1 MSSSAGV
8 RVARLALRM
17 AGRAGLRG
25 LVVAAVGRFV
35 LRRLHRGAVEKAAAE
50 LEARAHE
57 RLPAPVARAVSS
69 LPPGL
74 RHAGGSALVA
84 GRTARGAVHG
94 GRRAGRALATGREV
108 ATTIRRPLGPD
119 SPAAAVMARI
129 QAETDASTRRL
140 RSRYLA
146 ATGDPDGATDALLDV
161 RRPAVDAEPAPAPH
175 DTEPAP
181 DPHDAVAP
189 PVTRG
194 RRRTRRPAPVSRR
207 HKTYRPPRKPWD

>member
-1 MSSSAGV
+1 MSGSAGV
-8 RVARLALRM
+8 RMARLALRM

-25 LVVAAVGRFV
+25 LLVAAVGRFV

-57 RLPAPVARAVSS
+57 RLPAPMARAVSS

-94 GRRAGRALATGREV
+94 GRRAGRALATGRDV

-119 SPAAAVMARI
+119 SPAAAVLARI

-146 ATGDPDGATDALLDV
+146 ASGDYDGATDALLDL
-161 RRPAVDAEPAPAPH
+161 RRPDFDAEPV
-175 DTEPAP
+175 EPAP
-181 DPHDAVAP
+181 DPHDTVAP
-189 PVTRG
+189 PVTPG
-194 RRRTRRPAPVSRR
+194 RRRPRRPAPVSSRR
-207 HKTYRPPRKPWD
+207 KTYRPPRKPWD